1 MLTNFDPT
9 RPLYIVGTSVPAQEI
24 RQWILDDTNK
34 SVDPILIDKDTYVD
48 LPPGSQCLV
57 GFANVEYRKKLF
69 SEPEFANRSWVGFI
83 HPSSIITQ
91 VENVGVGTVIQPM
104 VVAGFAV
111 SIGNFCWITTF
122 SQIGH
127 GTKIGNNVILNPGT
141 TLAGSTVIGNNVLI
155 GQSSSIKDR
164 LTIGNDVEFCMN
176 SIVTKDVIEAGKY
189 YGNKRTH
196 V

>member
-104 VVAGFAV
+104 VVAGFDAATNQAV
-111 SIGNFCWITTF
+111 R
-122 SQIGH
+122 
-127 GTKIGNNVILNPGT
+127 
-141 TLAGSTVIGNNVLI
+141 A
-155 GQSSSIKDR
+155 GQSSDSQAASA
-164 LTIGNDVEFCMN
+164 V
-176 SIVTKDVIEAGKY
+176 AGPQLQHETR
-189 YGNKRTH
+189 GLD
-196 V
+196 